1 MGKSTL
7 FNALTASKNA
17 EAANFPFCTIDP
29 NIGIVD
35 VVDER
40 LDKLTE
46 LSKSK
51 KKIYTNI
58 TFVDIAGLVKG
69 ASKGEGLGNKFL
81 SHIREVDAI
90 IHLVRCF
97 DSEKITHVNS
107 KINPVEDL
115 ETIKTE
121 IILSD
126 IDIIQKK
133 LEKGKKKLLE
143 EKQIKILEEKL
154 NQLNEGKEIF
164 INGSDEKKF
173 LSSLGLL
180 SIKPK
185 IIVCNVDE
193 ESLANGNAFTKEVQN
208 KYSNEKVVTICADI
222 EDQIMGL
229 DNSERETFMKEIGLN
244 KTGLN
249 QLIKEGYELLNLDT
263 FFTSGPEE
271 SRAWTVEKNTPAPK
285 AASVIHTDF
294 EKKFLTTLGLLSIKP
309 KIIVCNVDEESL
321 ATGNAFTEDVK
332 RKYTAE
338 KIVTICADIED
349 QIMGL
354 DNNERE
360 TFMKEIGLNK
370 TGLNQLIKEGY
381 DLLNLDTFFTSG
393 PEESRAWTIEKNTLA
408 PQAASVIHTD
418 FEKNFIR
425 AEAVTCEDFIKFGSA
440 EKCKE
445 NGKLR
450 IEGKDYIVKDGD
462 VLYFRVNP

>member
-1 MGKSTL
+1 MGFKCGIVGLPNVGKSTL

-40 LDKLTE
+40 LDQLTK

-97 DSEKITHVNS
+97 ESDKITHVNS

-133 LEKGKKKLLE
+133 LDKGKKKLLD
-143 EKQIKILEEKL
+143 EKEVKSLEEKL
-154 NQLNEGKEIF
+154 EQLNQGLEVT
-164 INGSDEKKF
+164 INDEKESKF

-193 ESLANGNAFTKEVQN
+193 DNLAKGNAFTKSV
-208 KYSNEKVVTICADI
+208 KDKHMDEKVVTICADI

-229 DNSERETFMKEIGLN
+229 DSHERENFMQEIGLN

-249 QLIKEGYELLNLDT
+249 QLIKEGYDLLNLET

-285 AASVIHTDF
+285 AASI
-294 EKKFLTTLGLLSIKP
+294 
-309 KIIVCNVDEESL
+309 
-321 ATGNAFTEDVK
+321 
-332 RKYTAE
+332 
-338 KIVTICADIED
+338 
-349 QIMGL
+349 
-354 DNNERE
+354 
-360 TFMKEIGLNK
+360 
-370 TGLNQLIKEGY
+370 
-381 DLLNLDTFFTSG
+381 
-393 PEESRAWTIEKNTLA
+393 
-408 PQAASVIHTD
+408 IHTD
-418 FEKNFIR
+418 FEKNFIK
-425 AEAVTCEDFIKFGSA
+425 AEAVTCEDFIKYGSA

-445 NGKLR
+445 NGRLR

-462 VLYFRVNP
+462 ILYFRVNP

>member
-1 MGKSTL
+1 MGFKCGIVGLPNVGKSTL

-29 NIGIVD
+29 NIGVVD
-35 VVDER
+35 VIDER
-40 LDKLTE
+40 LDQLAKL
-46 LSKSK
+46 SNSK

-107 KINPVEDL
+107 KISPDEDL

-126 IDIIQKK
+126 LDTVQKK
-133 LEKGKKKLLE
+133 LEKSKKKLLD
-143 EKQIKILEEKL
+143 EKEVKILEEKL
-154 NQLNEGKEIF
+154 NDLNNGVEVK
-164 INGSDEKKF
+164 INNFEERKF
-173 LSSLGLL
+173 LSNIGLL

-193 ESLANGNAFTKEVQN
+193 ENLKEGNYYTQKVKN
-208 KYSNEKVVTICADI
+208 KYPNEKIINICADI
-222 EDQIMGL
+222 EDQLSGL
-229 DNSERETFMKEIGLN
+229 DKSEKETFMQDIGLN

-249 QLIKEGYELLNLDT
+249 KLINEGYDLLELET

-271 SRAWTVEKNTPAPK
+271 SRAWTVKKNTPAPK
-285 AASVIHTDF
+285 
-294 EKKFLTTLGLLSIKP
+294 
-309 KIIVCNVDEESL
+309 
-321 ATGNAFTEDVK
+321 
-332 RKYTAE
+332 
-338 KIVTICADIED
+338 
-349 QIMGL
+349 
-354 DNNERE
+354 
-360 TFMKEIGLNK
+360 
-370 TGLNQLIKEGY
+370 
-381 DLLNLDTFFTSG
+381 
-393 PEESRAWTIEKNTLA
+393 
-408 PQAASVIHTD
+408 AASVIHTD

-425 AEAVTCEDFIKFGSA
+425 AEAVSCEDFIKYGSA

-462 VLYFRVNP
+462 VLYFRINS

>member
-1 MGKSTL
+1 MGFKCGIVGLPNVGKSTL

-40 LDKLTE
+40 LDQLSI

-51 KKIYTNI
+51 NKIYANI

-81 SHIREVDAI
+81 AHIREVDAI

-97 DSEKITHVNS
+97 DSDKITHVNS
-107 KINPVEDL
+107 KISPADDL

-121 IILSD
+121 ILLSD
-126 IDIIQKK
+126 LDIIQKK
-133 LEKGKKKLLE
+133 LEKSKKKLLSEKDIEILEQKFKQLEKGEEITFDNKE
-143 EKQIKILEEKL
+143 EKKILTS
-154 NQLNEGKEIF
+154 I
-164 INGSDEKKF
+164 
-173 LSSLGLL
+173 GLL
-180 SIKPK
+180 SVKPK

-193 ESLANGNAFTKEVQN
+193 ENLSDGNQYTQQIIK
-208 KYSNEKVVTICADI
+208 KYPNEKTINICADI
-222 EDQIMGL
+222 EDQITGL
-229 DNSERETFMKEIGLN
+229 DKSEKESFMKDIGLN
-244 KTGLN
+244 KTGIN
-249 QLIKEGYELLNLDT
+249 KLIKEGYDLLQLNT

-271 SRAWTVEKNTPAPK
+271 SRAWTVKKNTPAPK

-294 EKKFLTTLGLLSIKP
+294 EK
-309 KIIVCNVDEESL
+309 
-321 ATGNAFTEDVK
+321 
-332 RKYTAE
+332 
-338 KIVTICADIED
+338 
-349 QIMGL
+349 
-354 DNNERE
+354 
-360 TFMKEIGLNK
+360 
-370 TGLNQLIKEGY
+370 
-381 DLLNLDTFFTSG
+381 
-393 PEESRAWTIEKNTLA
+393 
-408 PQAASVIHTD
+408 
-418 FEKNFIR
+418 NFIR
-425 AEAVTCEDFIKFGSA
+425 AETVSCEDFIKYGSA

>member
-1 MGKSTL
+1 MGFKCGIVGLPNVGKSTL

-35 VVDER
+35 VIDQR
-40 LDKLTE
+40 LDQLTKL
-46 LSKSK
+46 SNSK

-97 DSEKITHVNS
+97 ESDKITHVNS
-107 KINPVEDL
+107 KINPIDDL

-126 IDIIQKK
+126 IDIVQKK
-133 LEKGKKKLLE
+133 LDKGKKKILD
-143 EKQIKILEEKL
+143 EKEVKILEEKL
-154 NQLNEGKEIF
+154 NQLNQGLEIK
-164 INGSDEKKF
+164 INDEKENKF
-173 LSSLGLL
+173 LSNLGLL

-193 ESLANGNAFTKEVQN
+193 ESLSKGNSFTESVKN
-208 KYSNEKVVTICADI
+208 KYPNEKVVKICADI
-222 EDQIMGL
+222 EDQIMDL
-229 DNSERETFMKEIGLN
+229 DIKERETFMKDIGLN

-271 SRAWTVEKNTPAPK
+271 SRAWTVK
-285 AASVIHTDF
+285 
-294 EKKFLTTLGLLSIKP
+294 
-309 KIIVCNVDEESL
+309 
-321 ATGNAFTEDVK
+321 
-332 RKYTAE
+332 
-338 KIVTICADIED
+338 
-349 QIMGL
+349 
-354 DNNERE
+354 
-360 TFMKEIGLNK
+360 
-370 TGLNQLIKEGY
+370 
-381 DLLNLDTFFTSG
+381 
-393 PEESRAWTIEKNTLA
+393 KNTLA
-408 PQAASVIHTD
+408 PKAASVIHTD

-425 AEAVTCEDFIKFGSA
+425 AETVSCEDFIKYGSA
-440 EKCKE
+440 DKCKE

>member
-1 MGKSTL
+1 MGFKCGIVGLPNVGKSTL

-35 VVDER
+35 VVDDR
-40 LDKLTE
+40 LDQ
-46 LSKSK
+46 LSKLSNSK

-97 DSEKITHVNS
+97 ESDQITHVNS

-126 IDIIQKK
+126 IDVIQKK
-133 LEKGKKKLLE
+133 LDKGKKKLLD
-143 EKQIKILEEKL
+143 EKEIKILEEKL
-154 NQLNEGKEIF
+154 SQLNEGNEVTSNDQTEI
-164 INGSDEKKF
+164 KF
-173 LSSLGLL
+173 LSNLGLL

-193 ESLANGNAFTKEVQN
+193 ESLAEGNVFTKSIKEAHP
-208 KYSNEKVVTICADI
+208 NEKVVTICADI

-229 DNSERETFMKEIGLN
+229 DNNERETFMKEIGLS

-271 SRAWTVEKNTPAPK
+271 SRAWTVK
-285 AASVIHTDF
+285 
-294 EKKFLTTLGLLSIKP
+294 
-309 KIIVCNVDEESL
+309 
-321 ATGNAFTEDVK
+321 
-332 RKYTAE
+332 
-338 KIVTICADIED
+338 
-349 QIMGL
+349 
-354 DNNERE
+354 
-360 TFMKEIGLNK
+360 
-370 TGLNQLIKEGY
+370 
-381 DLLNLDTFFTSG
+381 
-393 PEESRAWTIEKNTLA
+393 KNTLA
-408 PQAASVIHTD
+408 PNAASVIHTD

-425 AEAVTCEDFIKFGSA
+425 AETVTCEDFIKYGSA

>member
-1 MGKSTL
+1 MGFKCGIVGLPNVGKSTL

-40 LDKLTE
+40 LDNLSK

-90 IHLVRCF
+90 IHLIRCF
-97 DSEKITHVNS
+97 ESDKITHVNS
-107 KINPVEDL
+107 EINPINDL

-121 IILSD
+121 ILLSD

-133 LEKGKKKLLE
+133 LEKGKKKLLR
-143 EKQIKILEEKL
+143 EKEIVILESALE
-154 NQLNEGKEIF
+154 QLNNGKAISIEDKDQ
-164 INGSDEKKF
+164 SKF
-173 LSSLGLL
+173 LLSIGLL

-193 ESLANGNAFTKEVQN
+193 KSLVKGNKFTEIVKQ
-208 KYSNEKVVTICADI
+208 KYSKEKIVAICADI

-229 DNSERETFMKEIGLN
+229 DK
-244 KTGLN
+244 
-249 QLIKEGYELLNLDT
+249 
-263 FFTSGPEE
+263 
-271 SRAWTVEKNTPAPK
+271 
-285 AASVIHTDF
+285 
-294 EKKFLTTLGLLSIKP
+294 
-309 KIIVCNVDEESL
+309 
-321 ATGNAFTEDVK
+321 
-332 RKYTAE
+332 
-338 KIVTICADIED
+338 
-349 QIMGL
+349 
-354 DNNERE
+354 NERE
-360 TFMKEIGLNK
+360 TFMKEIGLEK
-370 TGLNQLIKEGY
+370 TGLKQLIKEGY

-393 PEESRAWTIEKNTLA
+393 PEESRAWTVKKNTLA
-408 PQAASVIHTD
+408 PKAASVIHTD

-425 AEAVTCEDFIKFGSA
+425 AETVSCEDFIKFGSA

>member
-1 MGKSTL
+1 MGFKCGIVGLPNVGKSTL

-35 VVDER
+35 VIDER
-40 LDKLTE
+40 LDHLSK

-97 DSEKITHVNS
+97 ESDKITHVNS
-107 KINPVEDL
+107 EINPSNDL

-126 IDIIQKK
+126 IDLIQKK
-133 LEKGKKKLLE
+133 LEKSKKKLLN
-143 EKQIKILEEKL
+143 EKEIAILEKKLEQL
-154 NQLNEGKEIF
+154 NQNKDATIDNE
-164 INGSDEKKF
+164 DENKF
-173 LSSLGLL
+173 LSIAGLL

-193 ESLANGNAFTKEVQN
+193 VSLAKGNNYTENIKTN
-208 KYSNEKVVTICADI
+208 YPNEKIVSICADI

-229 DNSERETFMKEIGLN
+229 DKIEKETFMKEIGLN

-249 QLIKEGYELLNLDT
+249 QLIRQGYDLLKLDT

-271 SRAWTVEKNTPAPK
+271 SRAWTVK
-285 AASVIHTDF
+285 
-294 EKKFLTTLGLLSIKP
+294 
-309 KIIVCNVDEESL
+309 
-321 ATGNAFTEDVK
+321 
-332 RKYTAE
+332 
-338 KIVTICADIED
+338 
-349 QIMGL
+349 
-354 DNNERE
+354 
-360 TFMKEIGLNK
+360 
-370 TGLNQLIKEGY
+370 
-381 DLLNLDTFFTSG
+381 
-393 PEESRAWTIEKNTLA
+393 KNTLA
-408 PQAASVIHTD
+408 PKAAGVIHTD

-425 AEAVTCEDFIKFGSA
+425 AEAVSCEDFIKYGSA

>member
-1 MGKSTL
+1 MGFKCGIVGLPNVGKSTL

-35 VVDER
+35 VIDER
-40 LDKLTE
+40 LDQ
-46 LSKSK
+46 LSKLSNSK

-97 DSEKITHVNS
+97 ESDKITHVNS
-107 KINPVEDL
+107 EINPVNDL

-121 IILSD
+121 ILLSD
-126 IDIIQKK
+126 IDVIQKK
-133 LEKGKKKLLE
+133 LEKGKKKLLS
-143 EKQIKILEEKL
+143 EKEIAILQKKLEQL
-154 NQLNEGKEIF
+154 NQNKDVTIENEEES
-164 INGSDEKKF
+164 NF
-173 LSSLGLL
+173 LSIVGLL

-193 ESLANGNAFTKEVQN
+193 KSLATGNKFTENVKS
-208 KYSNEKVVTICADI
+208 KYSSEKIVNICADI

-229 DNSERETFMKEIGLN
+229 DKSEKEIFMKEIGLN

-249 QLIKEGYELLNLDT
+249 RLIKEGYELLALDT

-271 SRAWTVEKNTPAPK
+271 SRAWTVKRNTVAPK
-285 AASVIHTDF
+285 
-294 EKKFLTTLGLLSIKP
+294 
-309 KIIVCNVDEESL
+309 
-321 ATGNAFTEDVK
+321 
-332 RKYTAE
+332 
-338 KIVTICADIED
+338 
-349 QIMGL
+349 
-354 DNNERE
+354 
-360 TFMKEIGLNK
+360 
-370 TGLNQLIKEGY
+370 
-381 DLLNLDTFFTSG
+381 
-393 PEESRAWTIEKNTLA
+393 
-408 PQAASVIHTD
+408 AASVIHTD

-425 AEAVTCEDFIKFGSA
+425 AEAITCEDFIKFGSA

-450 IEGKDYIVKDGD
+450 IEGKDYVVKDGD

>member
-1 MGKSTL
+1 MGFKCGIVGLPNVGKSTL

-35 VVDER
+35 VIDKR
-40 LDKLTE
+40 LDKLSN
-46 LSKSK
+46 LSNSK

-69 ASKGEGLGNKFL
+69 ASNGEGLGNKFL

-97 DSEKITHVNS
+97 DSDKITHVNS
-107 KINPVEDL
+107 KINPTEDL

-126 IDIIQKK
+126 LDIVQKK
-133 LEKGKKKLLE
+133 LEKGKKKLLQDKE
-143 EKQIKILEEKL
+143 VKILEEKL
-154 NQLNEGKEIF
+154 KQLNEGKEATIEDE
-164 INGSDEKKF
+164 NEKKF
-173 LSSLGLL
+173 LTTLGLL
-180 SIKPK
+180 TIKPK

-193 ESLANGNAFTKEVQN
+193 ESLSKGNIFTESIKK
-208 KYSNEKVVTICADI
+208 KYSN
-222 EDQIMGL
+222 
-229 DNSERETFMKEIGLN
+229 
-244 KTGLN
+244 
-249 QLIKEGYELLNLDT
+249 
-263 FFTSGPEE
+263 
-271 SRAWTVEKNTPAPK
+271 
-285 AASVIHTDF
+285 
-294 EKKFLTTLGLLSIKP
+294 
-309 KIIVCNVDEESL
+309 
-321 ATGNAFTEDVK
+321 
-332 RKYTAE
+332 E

-354 DNNERE
+354 NNNERE

-393 PEESRAWTIEKNTLA
+393 PEESRAWTVKKNTLA
-408 PQAASVIHTD
+408 PKAASVIHTD

-425 AEAVTCEDFIKFGSA
+425 AEAVTCEDFIKYGSA

>member
-1 MGKSTL
+1 MGFKCGIVGLPNVGKSTL

-40 LDKLTE
+40 LDQ
-46 LSKSK
+46 LSKLSSSK

-107 KINPVEDL
+107 RISPSSDL

-121 IILSD
+121 IVLSD
-126 IDIIQKK
+126 LDIVQKK

-143 EKQIKILEEKL
+143 DKEIKILEEKL
-154 NQLNEGKEIF
+154 NQLDKNQEIKISNEEE
-164 INGSDEKKF
+164 NKF
-173 LSSLGLL
+173 LSSIGLL

-193 ESLANGNAFTKEVQN
+193 ENLSKGNQYTEEVQN
-208 KYSNEKVVTICADI
+208 KYPNEKIIKICADI
-222 EDQIMGL
+222 EDQLSGL
-229 DNSERETFMKEIGLN
+229 DKNEKEAFM
-244 KTGLN
+244 
-249 QLIKEGYELLNLDT
+249 QD
-263 FFTSGPEE
+263 
-271 SRAWTVEKNTPAPK
+271 
-285 AASVIHTDF
+285 
-294 EKKFLTTLGLLSIKP
+294 
-309 KIIVCNVDEESL
+309 
-321 ATGNAFTEDVK
+321 
-332 RKYTAE
+332 
-338 KIVTICADIED
+338 
-349 QIMGL
+349 
-354 DNNERE
+354 
-360 TFMKEIGLNK
+360 IGLNK

-381 DLLNLDTFFTSG
+381 DLLKLDTFFTSG
-393 PEESRAWTIEKNTLA
+393 PEESRAWTVRKNTIA
-408 PQAASVIHTD
+408 PKAASVIHTD

-425 AEAVTCEDFIKFGSA
+425 AEAVSCEDFIKYGSA

>member
-1 MGKSTL
+1 MGFKCGIVGLPNVGKSTL

-35 VVDER
+35 VIDKR
-40 LDKLTE
+40 LDKLTK
-46 LSKSK
+46 LSNSK

-97 DSEKITHVNS
+97 ESDKITHVNS

-115 ETIKTE
+115 ETINTE

-126 IDIIQKK
+126 LDIIQKK
-133 LEKGKKKLLE
+133 LEKGKKKLLQ
-143 EKQIKILEEKL
+143 EKEIKILEEKL
-154 NQLNEGKEIF
+154 N
-164 INGSDEKKF
+164 
-173 LSSLGLL
+173 
-180 SIKPK
+180 
-185 IIVCNVDE
+185 
-193 ESLANGNAFTKEVQN
+193 
-208 KYSNEKVVTICADI
+208 
-222 EDQIMGL
+222 
-229 DNSERETFMKEIGLN
+229 
-244 KTGLN
+244 
-249 QLIKEGYELLNLDT
+249 LLNA
-263 FFTSGPEE
+263 GNE
-271 SRAWTVEKNTPAPK
+271 
-285 AASVIHTDF
+285 ASINDEF

-321 ATGNAFTEDVK
+321 ATGNAFTENVK
-332 RKYTAE
+332 REYTAE

-393 PEESRAWTIEKNTLA
+393 PEESRAWTVKKNTLA

>member
-1 MGKSTL
+1 MGFKCGIVGLPNVGKSTL

-29 NIGIVD
+29 NIGVVD
-35 VVDER
+35 VVDKR
-40 LDKLTE
+40 LDKLAK
-46 LSKSK
+46 LSNSR

-107 KINPVEDL
+107 KINPVDDL

-121 IILSD
+121 IILAD
-126 IDIIQKK
+126 LDVIQKK
-133 LEKGKKKLLE
+133 LEKSKKKLLNEKEINILNEKLDNLNKGE
-143 EKQIKILEEKL
+143 EIKINNLTEE
-154 NQLNEGKEIF
+154 
-164 INGSDEKKF
+164 KF
-173 LSSLGLL
+173 LSNIGLL

-193 ESLANGNAFTKEVQN
+193 ENLSSGN
-208 KYSNEKVVTICADI
+208 KYTDLIKNKYPNEKIINICADI
-222 EDQIMGL
+222 EDQLSGL
-229 DNSERETFMKEIGLN
+229 EKNEKETFMKDIGLD

-249 QLIKEGYELLNLDT
+249 QLILK
-263 FFTSGPEE
+263 
-271 SRAWTVEKNTPAPK
+271 
-285 AASVIHTDF
+285 
-294 EKKFLTTLGLLSIKP
+294 
-309 KIIVCNVDEESL
+309 
-321 ATGNAFTEDVK
+321 
-332 RKYTAE
+332 
-338 KIVTICADIED
+338 
-349 QIMGL
+349 
-354 DNNERE
+354 
-360 TFMKEIGLNK
+360 
-370 TGLNQLIKEGY
+370 GY
-381 DLLNLDTFFTSG
+381 DLLKLDTFFTSG
-393 PEESRAWTIEKNTLA
+393 PEESRAWTIKKNTPA
-408 PQAASVIHTD
+408 PKAASVIHTD

-425 AEAVTCEDFIKFGSA
+425 AEAVSCEDFIEYGSA

-462 VLYFRVNP
+462 VLHFRVNP

>member
-1 MGKSTL
+1 MGFKCGIVGLPNVGKSTL

-40 LDKLTE
+40 LDQLTKL
-46 LSKSK
+46 SNSK

-97 DSEKITHVNS
+97 ESDKITHVNS
-107 KINPVEDL
+107 KINPLDDL

-126 IDIIQKK
+126 LDIVQKK

-143 EKQIKILEEKL
+143 EKEVKILEDKL
-154 NQLNEGKEIF
+154 SQLNDGKEVVP
-164 INGSDEKKF
+164 NNKEEEKF
-173 LSSLGLL
+173 LTTLGLL

-193 ESLANGNAFTKEVQN
+193 ESLAKGNSYTESVKKN
-208 KYSNEKVVTICADI
+208 YSEEKVVTICADI

-229 DNSERETFMKEIGLN
+229 DNNERETFMREIGLN

-294 EKKFLTTLGLLSIKP
+294 EK
-309 KIIVCNVDEESL
+309 
-321 ATGNAFTEDVK
+321 
-332 RKYTAE
+332 
-338 KIVTICADIED
+338 
-349 QIMGL
+349 
-354 DNNERE
+354 
-360 TFMKEIGLNK
+360 
-370 TGLNQLIKEGY
+370 
-381 DLLNLDTFFTSG
+381 
-393 PEESRAWTIEKNTLA
+393 
-408 PQAASVIHTD
+408 
-418 FEKNFIR
+418 NFIR
-425 AEAVTCEDFIKFGSA
+425 AETVTCEDFIKYGSA